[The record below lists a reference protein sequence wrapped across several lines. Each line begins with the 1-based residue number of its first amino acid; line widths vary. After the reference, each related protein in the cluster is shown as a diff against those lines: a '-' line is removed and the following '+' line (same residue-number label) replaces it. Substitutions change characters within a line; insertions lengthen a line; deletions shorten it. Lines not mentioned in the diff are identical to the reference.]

1 MHQAARPAA
10 VAGSF
15 YPSQAQSL
23 RGEIDRY
30 LAAAAPA
37 APAVGLAPP
46 KLLVVPHAG
55 YIYSAPVAAHAYAQ
69 LAPWRERIRRVVLAG
84 PSHRVALRGVAVP
97 SVACFETP
105 LGVVALDRQTL
116 DALTGL
122 PQVRVSDE
130 AHERE
135 HSLEVQLPF
144 LQSVLGE
151 FELVPLA
158 VGSTS
163 APEVAEVLERVWGGD
178 ETVIVIST
186 DLSHYLPYADARRMD
201 AATIQRVLRLDATLH
216 HDEACGAT
224 PLNGAL
230 LLARRRA
237 LVPRLLDLRNSG
249 DTAGDRSRVVGYG
262 ALAFEPSSLSSS
274 AQQGEPV
281 AAA

>member
-30 LAAAAPA
+30 LAAAASPA
-37 APAVGLAPP
+37 PTVAVAPP

-55 YIYSAPVAAHAYAQ
+55 YVYSAPVAAHAYAQ
-69 LAPWRERIRRVVLAG
+69 LAPWRDRIRRVVLAG

-97 SVACFETP
+97 SVERFETP
-105 LGVVALDRQTL
+105 LGVVALDRKTL
-116 DALTGL
+116 DALTAL

-130 AHERE
+130 AHARE

-144 LQSVLGE
+144 LQSVLGA

-163 APEVAEVLERVWGGD
+163 APEVAEVLQRVWGSE
-178 ETVIVIST
+178 ETLVVIST
-186 DLSHYLPYADARRMD
+186 DLSHYLSYADARRVD
-201 AATIQRVLRLDATLH
+201 ATTIQRVLRMDATLH

-230 LLARRRA
+230 LLARRHA

-262 ALAFEPSSLSSS
+262 ALAFEPPARTPSPQ
-274 AQQGEPV
+274 AEPV
-281 AAA
+281 AMA